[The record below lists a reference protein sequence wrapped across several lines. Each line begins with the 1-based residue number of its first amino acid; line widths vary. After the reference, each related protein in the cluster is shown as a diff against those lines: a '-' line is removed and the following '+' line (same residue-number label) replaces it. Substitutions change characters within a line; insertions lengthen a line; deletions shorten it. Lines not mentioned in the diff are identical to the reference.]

1 MALTAVAMRR
11 EAGRRSLLGAI
22 ASPKAPSSGSETLIR
37 RLPPPHGGEQIIATL
52 RCTSS
57 IKENAVVQVPEGP
70 GDNSKGKAASRVAA
84 PLLAGYMILALLAAF
99 AMMYLYVI
107 HTGQLGEG

>member
-1 MALTAVAMRR
+1 M
-11 EAGRRSLLGAI
+11 
-22 ASPKAPSSGSETLIR
+22 
-37 RLPPPHGGEQIIATL
+37 
-52 RCTSS
+52 
-57 IKENAVVQVPEGP
+57 VQVPDGP

-107 HTGQLGEG
+107 RTG

>member
-11 EAGRRSLLGAI
+11 EAGRRSLLGGI
-22 ASPKAPSSGSETLIR
+22 SSPKAPSSGSETLIR
-37 RLPPPHGGEQIIATL
+37 KLPPPHGGEQIIATL

-57 IKENAVVQVPEGP
+57 IKENAVVQVPDGP

-107 HTGQLGEG
+107 RTG